1 MEKIN
6 LKQTL
11 YDHILEITSLKERD
25 VVDITRELSVI
36 YITITND
43 KLVTITI
50 SEEEPEDKDID
61 YELEY

>member
-1 MEKIN
+1 MEKSN